1 MVERVRILARVGER
15 LVGMLPGAGRA
26 EYRFGYEGGQQTSTL
41 RHRLDRVLEGH
52 EMVGAFHGVA
62 EREVE
67 LVLPGRH
74 LVVARLD
81 GDPQVVEGADDLLAN
96 VAGDIDR
103 VVEVAGPV
111 VAPGAHSAARRVGVQ
126 E

>member
-26 EYRFGYEGGQQTSTL
+26 EYRFGYEGGQQASAL

-74 LVVARLD
+74 LVVDHLD
-81 GDPQVVEGADDLLAN
+81 GDPQVVEVANDLCAYLDVDVDHYA
-96 VAGDIDR
+96 VD
-103 VVEVAGPV
+103 VGPFV
-111 VAPGAHSAARRVGVQ
+111 TPMTTITLGTCAVAP
-126 E
+126 